1 MKYLLLIY
9 SEESRWESA
18 TADEREA
25 VYAEY
30 RKLGQAMSEAGVVVG
45 GAELKATSTATVV
58 RQRNGDTLVN
68 DGPFAE
74 TREQLGGYYLVDCE
88 TLDDAIGWAA
98 RIPTASYGSIEVR
111 PLA

>member
-9 SEESRWESA
+9 SEESRWENA

-30 RKLGQAMSEAGVVVG
+30 TKLGKAMSEAGVVVG
-45 GAELKATSTATVV
+45 GAELKSSSTATVV

-88 TLDDAIGWAA
+88 TLDDAIAWAA
-98 RIPTASYGSIEVR
+98 RIPTAAYGAIEVR
-111 PLA
+111 PLV